1 MWLGG
6 ERRGG
11 GWVPLV
17 PHGEFGSGRKKKKKR
32 EERTHEED
40 TRIVTF
46 VVTFVVTFGVTYT
59 RVSSARLVGL
69 VWDRGRGVGSGES
82 GGAVDTAMEGHVA
95 V

>member
-1 MWLGG
+1 MYPYG
-6 ERRGG
+6 E
-11 GWVPLV
+11 V
-17 PHGEFGSGRKKKKKR
+17 GSGRKKKKR

-40 TRIVTF
+40 TRI
-46 VVTFVVTFGVTYT
+46 VTFVVTFGVTYT